1 MMQPE
6 VISVERKRVRMIT
19 NAILFG
25 LLIFLMMLT

>member
-6 VISVERKRVRMIT
+6 LISVQKKRVRTIT
-19 NAILFG
+19 NAILFA